1 MEIITE
7 YGPTILA
14 ALGAAVT
21 LATIITA
28 ATPSKK
34 DDAVVSK
41 IRAAL
46 ERLSLIA
53 K

>member
-1 MEIITE
+1 MDFVTE
-7 YGPTILA
+7 HGPTILA

-34 DDAVVSK
+34 DDAVVGK
-41 IRAAL
+41 VRAIL
-46 ERLSLIA
+46 ERLSLLN